1 MFGYIRNHPYIISFV
16 VLVLILFFIFFIPL
30 EFSFGESL
38 FGAVSLSAIGVGGY
52 WWKEVGL
59 G

>member
-30 EFSFGESL
+30 EVSFGESL